1 MIGEWC
7 YFKSHFSKEQ
17 CEKIISDAA
26 NIPVQDALV
35 GTNETTHMD
44 TSSRRSKIRFIY
56 EGDFRFTW
64 LFDELWKMARS
75 ANNDFFNIHLSR
87 LPFIQLAEYDAEYQ
101 GEYKTHHDVFW
112 LNGDPMYH
120 RKLSAVIQLSDPN
133 VYQGGDLEITESVSS
148 LPDVQDLRQQGTAI
162 FFPSMFMHKANQVT
176 QGKRYSIAAW
186 FEGPKW
192 R

>member
-75 ANNDFFNIHLSR
+75 ANNDFFNIHISR